1 MTSANKTRP
10 KCSSRRA
17 TSPPPSVTKSQ
28 LRTLLTYS
36 LAAYVGT
43 RAEEPISVVMND
55 LFEIEFKAA
64 SLVEAFMTEKIEPPN
79 LRGSLAGVFS
89 IIPIGKKRSIRD
101 VTPAAEQIP
110 FPSRLET
117 KSQIPM
123 KGKGK

>member
-10 KCSSRRA
+10 KCSSKRA
-17 TSPPPSVTKSQ
+17 TIPPSVTKGQ
-28 LRTLLTYS
+28 LRALLTYS

-64 SLVEAFMTEKIEPPN
+64 SLVEAFVTEKIEPPN

-89 IIPIGKKRSIRD
+89 TIPIGKKRSIRD
-101 VTPAAEQIP
+101 VTPAAEQVP
-110 FPSRLET
+110 FPTRLET
-117 KSQIPM
+117 KSQIQV

>member
-1 MTSANKTRP
+1 MTSANKSRP
-10 KCSSRRA
+10 KCSSKRA
-17 TSPPPSVTKSQ
+17 TIPPSVTKGQ
-28 LRTLLTYS
+28 LRALLTYS

-64 SLVEAFMTEKIEPPN
+64 SLVEAFVTEKIETPN

-89 IIPIGKKRSIRD
+89 TIPIGKKRSIRD
-101 VTPAAEQIP
+101 VTPAAGRPP
-110 FPSRLET
+110 FPTRLET
-117 KSQIPM
+117 KSQIQM